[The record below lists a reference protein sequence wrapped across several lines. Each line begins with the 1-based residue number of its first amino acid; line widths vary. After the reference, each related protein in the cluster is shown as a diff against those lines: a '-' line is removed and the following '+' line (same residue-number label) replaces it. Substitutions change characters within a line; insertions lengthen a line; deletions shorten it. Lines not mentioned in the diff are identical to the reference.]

1 MKKSIKKAI
10 IYILLSLLAK
20 KLQRFF
26 SPFSWI
32 ITVIRIST
40 SKEMGWSDLH
50 DYFENVAVSYDQT
63 ANAENGPLYNDI
75 MITKMSLNIFGFP
88 DETLSSVFGKNK
100 RSKTLTKFGSVW
112 AWLLNK
118 IERNHV
124 EKSIEE
130 DEGSHLKK

>member
-1 MKKSIKKAI
+1 
-10 IYILLSLLAK
+10 
-20 KLQRFF
+20 
-26 SPFSWI
+26 
-32 ITVIRIST
+32 
-40 SKEMGWSDLH
+40 
-50 DYFENVAVSYDQT
+50 
-63 ANAENGPLYNDI
+63 
-75 MITKMSLNIFGFP
+75 MSLNIFGFP